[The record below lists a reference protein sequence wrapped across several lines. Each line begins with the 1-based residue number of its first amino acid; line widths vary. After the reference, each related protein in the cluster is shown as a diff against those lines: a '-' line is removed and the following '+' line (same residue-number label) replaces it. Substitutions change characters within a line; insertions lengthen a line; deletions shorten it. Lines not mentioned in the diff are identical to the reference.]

1 MNSSDYLNVDNG
13 AMTYMLINAVKEQ
26 QKIIEELKK
35 IAEEFKNRIELLE
48 GRK

>member
-26 QKIIEELKK
+26 QQMIEVLRKEIDALKK
-35 IAEEFKNRIELLE
+35 K
-48 GRK
+48 